1 MPVTLRM
8 ETLTTGM
15 KAKLNASFRTQN
27 KTVPDSS
34 QRRSR
39 CFLGDIVGK
48 NRNTLIKRKR

>member
-15 KAKLNASFRTQN
+15 KAKLDANYRTQN
-27 KTVPDSS
+27 RTAINSS
-34 QRRSR
+34 QHRSR